1 MSLSVSGSLFYI
13 YINKKSRKPLRI
25 LRVNTNT
32 NKIDYS
38 GQKWC
43 VFGGGGG
50 DMRARDEI

>member
-1 MSLSVSGSLFYI
+1 MEVCSI

-25 LRVNTNT
+25 LRVKTNT

-38 GQKWC
+38 GQSGGC
-43 VFGGGGG
+43 VFGGGG